1 MKLDTLIDDIYGQL
15 SKLSEGKEFNLSD
28 ADLEFTADRI
38 KDSLRAWAR
47 PSERNS
53 DFTLRMSNIGRPARQ
68 LWYEQ
73 NLPLEA
79 SAPSPSLQIK
89 FLYGHIL
96 EEILLM
102 LVRASGHK
110 VTDEQKE
117 VTVKGVK
124 GHIDCK
130 IDGEVVDIK
139 TASKFSF
146 NKFREGRLREDDPFG
161 YMSQL
166 AGYEEAEKSSEGGF
180 LVINKESGELCLY
193 RPEELDKPSINAQI
207 QSVKKALKLATPP
220 PRCYESVP
228 EGKKGN
234 MKIHRS
240 CNYCP
245 YKFDCYKDANNGTG
259 LRVFKYAT
267 GPVYLSHVEVA
278 PRVEEIYNES
288 TPF

>member
-1 MKLDTLIDDIYGQL
+1 MKLDTLIDDIYRQL
-15 SKLSEGKEFNLSD
+15 DKLSEGKEFNLSD
-28 ADLEFTADRI
+28 EDLDFTLSRI
-38 KDSLRAWAR
+38 KDSLLTWAR

-53 DFTLRMSNIGRPARQ
+53 EFTLRMSNIGRPARQ

-73 NLPLEA
+73 NLPLER
-79 SAPSPSLQIK
+79 SKPNPSLQIK

-96 EEILLM
+96 EEIVLM
-102 LVRASGHK
+102 LVRAAGHN

-117 VTVKGVK
+117 VNVKGIK

-193 RPEELDKPSINAQI
+193 RPEELDKPNAVTQI
-207 QSVKKALKLATPP
+207 QSIKKALKLSTPP

-234 MKIHRS
+234 MKIHRN

-278 PRVEEIYNES
+278 PRVEEMSYES

>member
-53 DFTLRMSNIGRPARQ
+53 EFTLRMSNIGRPARQ

-102 LVRASGHK
+102 LVRASGHE

-278 PRVEEIYNES
+278 PRVEEVYNEQ

>member
-1 MKLDTLIDDIYGQL
+1 MKLDTLINDIYSQL
-15 SKLSEGKEFNLSD
+15 SELSEGREFNLSEENL
-28 ADLEFTADRI
+28 DLTVSRI
-38 KDSLRAWAR
+38 KDSLLAWAR
-47 PSERNS
+47 PSDRNAGFS
-53 DFTLRMSNIGRPARQ
+53 LRMSNVGRPARQ

-73 NLPLEA
+73 NLPSET
-79 SAPSPSLQIK
+79 SVPSPSLQIK
-89 FLYGHIL
+89 FLYGHLL

-166 AGYEEAEKSSEGGF
+166 AGYEEAENSSEGGF

-193 RPEELDKPSINAQI
+193 RPEELDKPSINTQI
-207 QSVKKALKLATPP
+207 QGVKKALKLSTPP

-234 MKIHRS
+234 MKLHRS
-240 CNYCP
+240 CTYCS
-245 YKFDCYKDANNGTG
+245 YKFECYKDANNGQG
-259 LRVFKYAT
+259 LRVFQYAN
-267 GPVYLSHVEVA
+267 GPTYLTHVEVA
-278 PRVEEIYNES
+278 PRVEEIV
-288 TPF
+288 

>member
-1 MKLDTLIDDIYGQL
+1 MKLDTLIDDIYSQL
-15 SKLSEGKEFNLSD
+15 SELSEGREFNLSEENL
-28 ADLEFTADRI
+28 DLTVSRI
-38 KDSLRAWAR
+38 KDSLLAWAR
-47 PSERNS
+47 PSDRNAEFS
-53 DFTLRMSNIGRPARQ
+53 LRMSNVGRPARQ

-73 NLPLEA
+73 NLPSET
-79 SAPSPSLQIK
+79 SVPSPSLQIK
-89 FLYGHIL
+89 FLYGHLL

-102 LVRASGHK
+102 LVRASGHN

-166 AGYEEAEKSSEGGF
+166 AGYEEAENSSEGGF

-193 RPEELDKPSINAQI
+193 RPEELDKPSINTQI
-207 QSVKKALKLATPP
+207 QGVKKALKLSTPP

-234 MKIHRS
+234 MKLHRS
-240 CNYCP
+240 CTYCP
-245 YKFDCYKDANNGTG
+245 YKFECYKDANNGQG
-259 LRVFKYAT
+259 LRVFQYAN
-267 GPVYLSHVEVA
+267 GPTYLTHVEVA
-278 PRVEEIYNES
+278 PRVEEIV
-288 TPF
+288 

>member
-15 SKLSEGKEFNLSD
+15 SELSEGREFNLSD
-28 ADLEFTADRI
+28 EDLDLTVSRI
-38 KDSLRAWAR
+38 KDSLMAWAR

-53 DFTLRMSNIGRPARQ
+53 GFSLRMSNIGRPTRQ

-73 NLPLEA
+73 NLPSET
-79 SAPSPSLQIK
+79 SVPSPSLQIK
-89 FLYGHIL
+89 FLYGHLL

-130 IDGEVVDIK
+130 IDGEVVDVK

-166 AGYEEAEKSSEGGF
+166 AGYEEAENSSEGGF

-193 RPEELDKPSINAQI
+193 RPEELDKPSINTQI
-207 QSVKKALKLATPP
+207 QDVKKALKLATPP

-234 MKIHRS
+234 MKLNRN
-240 CNYCP
+240 CTYCS
-245 YKFDCYKDANNGTG
+245 YKFECYKDANNGQG
-259 LRVFKYAT
+259 LRTFQYAN
-267 GPVYLSHVEVA
+267 GPTYLTHVEVA
-278 PRVEEIYNES
+278 PRVEEIV
-288 TPF
+288 

>member
-15 SKLSEGKEFNLSD
+15 AELSEGREFNLREE
-28 ADLEFTADRI
+28 DLDFTLSRI
-38 KDSLRAWAR
+38 KDSLLAWAR

-53 DFTLRMSNIGRPARQ
+53 EFTLRMSNVGRPARQ

-73 NLPLEA
+73 NLPSQTSTA
-79 SAPSPSLQIK
+79 SPSLQIK
-89 FLYGHIL
+89 FLYGHLL

-117 VTVKGVK
+117 VDVKGVK

-161 YMSQL
+161 YLSQL

-193 RPEELDKPSINAQI
+193 RPEELDKPNISTKI
-207 QSVKKALKLATPP
+207 QSVKKSLKLTTPP

-234 MKIHRS
+234 MKLNRN
-240 CNYCP
+240 CTYCP
-245 YKFDCYKDANNGTG
+245 YKFECYKDANNGQG
-259 LRVFKYAT
+259 LRAFQYAN
-267 GPVYLSHVEVA
+267 GPAYFTHIEVT
-278 PRVEEIYNES
+278 PRVEEIV
-288 TPF
+288 

>member
-15 SKLSEGKEFNLSD
+15 SALSEGREFNLSEE
-28 ADLEFTADRI
+28 DLDFTLARM
-38 KDSLRAWAR
+38 KDSILAWAR

-53 DFTLRMSNIGRPARQ
+53 EFSLRMSNVGRPARQ

-73 NLPLEA
+73 NMPAE
-79 SAPSPSLQIK
+79 SSGPMPSTQIK

-102 LVRASGHK
+102 LVRAAGHK

-117 VTVKGVK
+117 VDVRGIK

-130 IDGEVVDIK
+130 IDGEVVDVK
-139 TASKFSF
+139 TASKIAF

-193 RPEELDKPSINAQI
+193 RPEELDKPSITSQI
-207 QSVKKALKLATPP
+207 QRTRKALKLATPP
-220 PRCYESVP
+220 ARCYESVP

-234 MKIHRS
+234 MKLNRN

-245 YKFDCYKDANNGTG
+245 YKFECYKDANNGQG
-259 LRVFKYAT
+259 LRTFKYAN
-267 GPVYLSHVEVA
+267 GPAYFTHIEVA
-278 PRVEEIYNES
+278 PRVEEI
-288 TPF
+288 T

>member
-15 SKLSEGKEFNLSD
+15 AELSEGREFNLSD
-28 ADLEFTADRI
+28 EDLDLTLSRI
-38 KDSLRAWAR
+38 KDSLLAWAR

-53 DFTLRMSNIGRPARQ
+53 EFSLRMSNIGRPARQ

-73 NLPLEA
+73 NLP
-79 SAPSPSLQIK
+79 SQTSTPSPSLQIK
-89 FLYGHIL
+89 FLYGHLL

-117 VTVKGVK
+117 VDVKGVK

-166 AGYEEAEKSSEGGF
+166 AGYEEAEKSSGGGF

-193 RPEELDKPSINAQI
+193 RPEELDKPSINTQI
-207 QSVKKALKLATPP
+207 RGVKKSLKLSTPP

-234 MKIHRS
+234 MKLHRN
-240 CNYCP
+240 CTYCSF
-245 YKFDCYKDANNGTG
+245 KFECYKDANNGQG
-259 LRVFKYAT
+259 LRTFQYAN
-267 GPVYLSHVEVA
+267 GPTYLTHVEVA
-278 PRVEEIYNES
+278 PRVEEIV
-288 TPF
+288 

>member
-15 SKLSEGKEFNLSD
+15 SALSEGREFNLSEE
-28 ADLEFTADRI
+28 DLDFTLARM
-38 KDSLRAWAR
+38 KDSILAWAR

-53 DFTLRMSNIGRPARQ
+53 EFTLRMSNVGRPTRQ

-73 NLPLEA
+73 NLPAET
-79 SAPSPSLQIK
+79 SSPAPAVQIK

-102 LVRASGHK
+102 LVRAAGHK

-193 RPEELDKPSINAQI
+193 RPEDLDKPSINTQI
-207 QSVKKALKLATPP
+207 QNVKKALKMATPP

-234 MKIHRS
+234 MKIHRN

-267 GPVYLSHVEVA
+267 GSVYLSHVEVA
-278 PRVEEIYNES
+278 PRVEEVYNEQ

>member
-1 MKLDTLIDDIYGQL
+1 MKLDTLVDDIYGQL
-15 SKLSEGKEFNLSD
+15 ENLSEGKEFNLSE
-28 ADLEFTADRI
+28 ADLDFTLARM
-38 KDSLRAWAR
+38 KDSIMAWAR
-47 PSERNS
+47 PSARNS
-53 DFTLRMSNIGRPARQ
+53 EFSLRMSNVGRPARQ

-73 NLPLEA
+73 NRESEP
-79 SAPSPSLQIK
+79 SVPSPSLQIK
-89 FLYGHIL
+89 FLYGHLL

-193 RPEELDKPSINAQI
+193 RPEELDKPSIIAKI
-207 QSVKKALKLATPP
+207 QDAKKSLKLSTPP

-228 EGKKGN
+228 DGKKGN
-234 MKIHRS
+234 MKLHRT
-240 CNYCP
+240 CVYCP
-245 YKFDCYKDANNGTG
+245 YKFECYKDANNGAG
-259 LRVFKYAT
+259 LRVFKYAN
-267 GPVYLSHVEVA
+267 GPAYFTHVEVA
-278 PRVEEIYNES
+278 PRVEEIHNES

>member
-1 MKLDTLIDDIYGQL
+1 MKLDTLVNDIYGQL
-15 SKLSEGKEFNLSD
+15 DKLSEGKEFNLSD
-28 ADLEFTADRI
+28 ADLDFTAERI

-53 DFTLRMSNIGRPARQ
+53 EFTLRMSNVGRPARQ

-73 NLPLEA
+73 NLPAET
-79 SAPSPSLQIK
+79 SSPAPSVQIK

-193 RPEELDKPSINAQI
+193 RPEDLDKPASI
-207 QSVKKALKLATPP
+207 LK
-220 PRCYESVP
+220 
-228 EGKKGN
+228 
-234 MKIHRS
+234 
-240 CNYCP
+240 
-245 YKFDCYKDANNGTG
+245 YKT
-259 LRVFKYAT
+259 
-267 GPVYLSHVEVA
+267 
-278 PRVEEIYNES
+278 
-288 TPF
+288 

>member
-15 SKLSEGKEFNLSD
+15 SELSEGREFNLSD
-28 ADLEFTADRI
+28 EDLDFTLSRI
-38 KDSLRAWAR
+38 KDSLLAWAR

-53 DFTLRMSNIGRPARQ
+53 EFSLRMSNIGRPARQ

-73 NLPLEA
+73 NLP
-79 SAPSPSLQIK
+79 SQTSVPSPSLQIK
-89 FLYGHIL
+89 FLYGHLL

-102 LVRASGHK
+102 LVRASGHD

-117 VTVKGVK
+117 VSVKGVK

-139 TASKFSF
+139 TASKFAF

-166 AGYEEAEKSSEGGF
+166 AGYEAAENSSEGGF

-207 QSVKKALKLATPP
+207 QGVKKALKLTTPP

-234 MKIHRS
+234 MKLHRN
-240 CNYCP
+240 CTYCSF
-245 YKFDCYKDANNGTG
+245 KFECYKDANNGQG
-259 LRVFKYAT
+259 LRTFQYAN
-267 GPVYLSHVEVA
+267 GPTYLTHVEVA
-278 PRVEEIYNES
+278 PRVEEIV
-288 TPF
+288 

>member
-15 SKLSEGKEFNLSD
+15 DKLSEGKEFNLSD
-28 ADLEFTADRI
+28 EDLDFTLSRI
-38 KDSLRAWAR
+38 KDSLLTWAR

-53 DFTLRMSNIGRPARQ
+53 EFTLRMSNIGRPARQ

-73 NLPLEA
+73 NLPLERSKPNPA
-79 SAPSPSLQIK
+79 LQIK

-96 EEILLM
+96 EEIVLM
-102 LVRASGHK
+102 LVRAAGHN

-117 VTVKGVK
+117 VNVKGIK

-193 RPEELDKPSINAQI
+193 RPEELDKPSAVTQI
-207 QSVKKALKLATPP
+207 QSIKKALKLSTPP

-234 MKIHRS
+234 MKIHRN

-278 PRVEEIYNES
+278 PRVEEMSYES